1 MRSDPKRLS
10 NSTLITAVIV
20 VLFMSLATEL
30 VLRQVR
36 RQEILEAGEIQKN
49 ALKLFWELLQVKGTQ
64 FRLRDG
70 KLTLGSYTLNG
81 NNELPD
87 KVQEIT
93 GSRATIFQGDT
104 RIATNVRLPDG
115 RRAVG
120 TKLTGPA
127 FEAIVRKGIPFRGET
142 RILGSTYFT
151 AYDPIRDPEGK
162 LIGAVFV
169 GAKQS
174 EYLAAYQRTALR
186 IRIINGT
193 LTCFF
198 LLCTFVW
205 FLERKRS
212 EEAMQKQLDFLQV
225 IIDTIPS
232 PVFYKD
238 AAGRYLG
245 FNKVYEE
252 YVGLTRDQMLGK
264 AVHDLWAKDLADVF
278 CQKDQ
283 ELFQRP
289 GIQTYET
296 SVTHSDG
303 ARHDVVMNKAT
314 FLTPSGSLGG
324 LVGVMLD
331 ITERKAAEE
340 ETRNAYRKMADILE
354 FLPDA
359 TFVVD
364 QDNRVIAWNLAIES
378 MTGVRKEQVLGNGNY
393 AYAIPFY
400 GSRQK
405 ILIDMLNEPP
415 ETLEFSYSNVVRTGK
430 TVCAEA
436 KVGMHNGERRIWSAA
451 SPLFDMQGNQVGGI
465 QTLRDVTETRLA
477 QEERNRLEMQLEH
490 STMVES
496 LMSQL
501 SHDLRT
507 PLTPLFALLPLVR
520 RKVTDPSLA
529 RMLEM
534 CQECVTQIQ
543 GLTGKAL
550 DLVRL
555 SSRAGSLELTRLR
568 LAGIA
573 RLALEERADS
583 LKERGIP
590 CRSTI
595 DAGLSVLGSAEQLTL
610 LFDNLLSNAIRYA
623 RHEVTI
629 SASREAGL
637 VLVSVQDDGA
647 GLEAAH
653 RELIFQEFFKVD
665 AARHDVRTQGL
676 GLAICKSIV
685 LNHGGKIW
693 AASPGLNLGTTISF
707 TLQAAEPD
715 ATGITRGTGS

>member
-1 MRSDPKRLS
+1 VRIDPKKIS

-36 RQEILEAGEIQKN
+36 RQEILEAGGIQKN
-49 ALKLFWELLQVKGTQ
+49 ALKLFWELLQVKGNQ
-64 FRLRDG
+64 FRVRDG
-70 KLTLGSYTLNG
+70 KLAIGSYTLNG

-93 GSRATIFQGDT
+93 GSRATIFMGDT

-120 TKLTGPA
+120 TRLTGPA

-142 RILGSTYFT
+142 QILGSTYFT

-198 LLCTFVW
+198 LLCTFFW

-212 EEAMQKQLDFLQV
+212 EEAIQKQLDFLQV

-238 AAGRYLG
+238 AAGAYLG
-245 FNKVYEE
+245 FNKIYEE

-278 CQKDQ
+278 WQKDQ
-283 ELFQRP
+283 ELFQQP
-289 GIQTYET
+289 GIQSYET

-303 ARHDVVMNKAT
+303 TRHDVVMNKAT
-314 FLTPSGSLGG
+314 FLTPNGSLGG

-364 QDNRVIAWNLAIES
+364 QDHRVIAWNLAIES

-415 ETLEFSYSNVVRTGK
+415 ETLELSYSNVIRTGK

-520 RKVTDPSLA
+520 RKVTDPSLE

-534 CQECVTQIQ
+534 CQDCVIQIQ

-555 SSRAGSLELTRLR
+555 SGRAGPLELTRLR

-573 RLALEERADS
+573 RLALEERADN
-583 LKERGIP
+583 LEERGIP

-595 DAGLSVLGSAEQLTL
+595 DEGLSVLGSAEQLTL

-637 VLVSVQDDGA
+637 VLVSVKDDGA

-665 AARHDVRTQGL
+665 AARHDVGTQGL

-685 LNHGGKIW
+685 LNHGGRIW
-693 AASPGLNLGTTISF
+693 AASPGLNQGTTINF

-715 ATGITRGTGS
+715 ATGITRGAGS